1 MDLETNTMI
10 NIIEPTEI
18 LFLLLSFQ
26 NLFQLSAFMA
36 RLLPDKI
43 SSSGVSFNLASRGS
57 DLYI

>member
-1 MDLETNTMI
+1 MEF
-10 NIIEPTEI
+10 I
-18 LFLLLSFQ
+18 LGLQAIMSGLPEA
-26 NLFQLSAFMA
+26 QLSAFMA